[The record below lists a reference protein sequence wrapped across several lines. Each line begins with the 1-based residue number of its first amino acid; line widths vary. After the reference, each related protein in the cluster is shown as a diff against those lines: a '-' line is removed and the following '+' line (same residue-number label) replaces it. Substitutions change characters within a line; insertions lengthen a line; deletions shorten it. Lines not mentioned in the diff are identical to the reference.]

1 MRRLWIAFLIALLIA
16 LVSVPQLL
24 VHALAAS
31 RNNTSG
37 LKVELAA
44 ENAQPRQVEDTTQE
58 AIVRD
63 YASAWRALEQSLGNS
78 GDSGLAAN
86 FAGTALDQLQSRL
99 DGQRKSGVRTRYVDR
114 GHQLEA
120 VFYSPEGS
128 AMQLHD
134 TAQVEIQT
142 YDGGTLLSS
151 QPVTLHYVVL
161 MTTAEDRWKVRLL
174 EGVAGF

>member
-1 MRRLWIAFLIALLIA
+1 MTRLWIAFLIAFLIA
-16 LVSVPQLL
+16 LVSAPQLL
-24 VHALAAS
+24 VHALAAP

-37 LKVELAA
+37 LKVELAV
-44 ENAQPRQVEDTTQE
+44 EKAQPREVEDTTQE

-63 YASAWRALEQSLGNS
+63 YASAWKAMEQSLGNN

-86 FAGTALDQLQSRL
+86 FAGTALDELQRRL
-99 DGQRKSGVRTRYVDR
+99 DSQRKAGVRTRYIDR
-114 GHQLEA
+114 GHKLEA
-120 VFYSPEGS
+120 IFYSPEGS

-142 YDGGTLLSS
+142 YDGSTLVSS
-151 QPVTLHYVVL
+151 QPATLHYVVL

-174 EGVAGF
+174 EGVPEL

>member
-1 MRRLWIAFLIALLIA
+1 MKRLWIAFLIAALIA

-31 RNNTSG
+31 RDNNSG
-37 LKVELAA
+37 LKIELAVDK
-44 ENAQPRQVEDTTQE
+44 AQPREVEDTTQE

-63 YASAWRALEQSLGNS
+63 YSSAWKALEQTLGNN

-86 FAGTALDQLQSRL
+86 FAGTALDELQSRL
-99 DGQRKSGVRTRYVDR
+99 DAQRKSNVRTRYVDR
-114 GHQLEA
+114 GHKLEA

-151 QPVTLHYVVL
+151 KPVTLHYVVL

-174 EGVAGF
+174 EGVPNF

>member
-1 MRRLWIAFLIALLIA
+1 MKRLWIAFFIALLIA

-37 LKVELAA
+37 LKVELAVDK
-44 ENAQPRQVEDTTQE
+44 AQPREVEDTTQE

-63 YASAWRALEQSLGNS
+63 YASAWKVLEQTLGNN
-78 GDSGLAAN
+78 GDSGLALN

-99 DGQRKSGVRTRYVDR
+99 DSQRKSNVRTRYVDR
-114 GHQLEA
+114 GHKLEA

-174 EGVAGF
+174 EGVPGF